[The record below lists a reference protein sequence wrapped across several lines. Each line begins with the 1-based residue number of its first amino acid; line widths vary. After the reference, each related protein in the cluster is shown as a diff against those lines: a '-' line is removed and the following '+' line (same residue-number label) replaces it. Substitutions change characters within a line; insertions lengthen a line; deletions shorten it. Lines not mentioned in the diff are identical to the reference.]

1 MTAGSIEGGGSILLG
16 SINLTVGGNNL
27 STAFSGVLQD
37 GGSAVGTVGGSL
49 TKTGTGTLTLSG
61 ANTYTGATTVNAGAL
76 IVNGSIVSSSGLT
89 VNAGGT
95 VGGNGILPS
104 TTVNG
109 GTLAPGTSIGPLTIN
124 GNLVLTSAAAYI
136 VEVSPTQ
143 ADRTNVTGSA
153 SLAGTVQAVF
163 APGAYISRA
172 YTILSAAGG
181 RSGTFGSLT
190 TSGLPAGFAASLSY
204 TASDVILNLS
214 AALGADGLSGNQQNV
229 AGALNGFF
237 NNGGT
242 LPANFVPI
250 FNLSGANLGNAL
262 SQLSGEA
269 DRPCSR
275 RRPRRRRAS
284 SSAGARGAGPMAA
297 ATARRAI
304 RRWSAATTCRR
315 ARRASRRGSTI
326 ALRPTPSWVSR
337 LPAAAPVGASPTVWA
352 AARATPSRP
361 ACTA

>member
-1 MTAGSIEGGGSILLG
+1 LIGFGNAPGASTGMTAGSIEGGGSIFL
-16 SINLTVGGNNL
+16 SSKNLTVGGNNL

-37 GGSAVGTVGGSL
+37 GGFLGGTGGSL

-61 ANTYTGATTVNAGAL
+61 INTYTGATTVNAGAL

-109 GTLAPGTSIGPLTIN
+109 GTLAPGNSIGTLTIN

-143 ADRTNVTGSA
+143 ADRTNVTGTA
-153 SLAGTVQAVF
+153 TLGGTVQAVF

-181 RSGTFGSLT
+181 RSGAFGSLT

-269 DRPCSR
+269 
-275 RRPRRRRAS
+275 
-284 SSAGARGAGPMAA
+284 
-297 ATARRAI
+297 AT
-304 RRWSAATTCRR
+304 
-315 ARRASRRGSTI
+315 GGQQ
-326 ALRPTPSWVSR
+326 
-337 LPAAAPVGASPTVWA
+337 VGFQIGN
-352 AARATPSRP
+352 
-361 ACTA
+361 